1 MATTTQPKQGGEP
14 KPQTQ
19 QQGQT
24 TPAPQQGG
32 TAQPTTKTVIRDWAA
47 I

>member
-1 MATTTQPKQGGEP
+1 MATTTQPQQGGEP
-14 KPQTQ
+14 KPQSQ

-24 TPAPQQGG
+24 SPPPQQGG
-32 TAQPTTKTVIRDWAA
+32 AAQPATKPVIRDWAA